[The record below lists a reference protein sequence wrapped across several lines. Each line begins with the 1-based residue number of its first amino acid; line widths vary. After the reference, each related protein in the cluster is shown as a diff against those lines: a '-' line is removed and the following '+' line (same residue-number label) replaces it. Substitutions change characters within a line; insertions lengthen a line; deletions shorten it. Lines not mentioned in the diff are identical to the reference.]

1 MGARSSRNTTQNNR
15 SDGHLLEYFRNTF
28 VRGGGASNVAAP
40 SGLTATGGVISD
52 YSDPGTGNIYRAH
65 IFTSSG
71 TFNVTG
77 PGSYDPAGVEYLV
90 VSGGG
95 AGGNHIGGGGGAGGL
110 LSNHPNIPA
119 PLRQSAFPIPAVF
132 PAPYS
137 VTIGAGGAGRY
148 GPSPTPG
155 LGGNPSAFGP
165 VSTVG
170 GGGGGSA
177 GGAGPSPA
185 GSGGGMGHGP
195 GTGTAG
201 TPGQGNPGGS
211 GICAIK

>member
-1 MGARSSRNTTQNNR
+1 
-15 SDGHLLEYFRNTF
+15 
-28 VRGGGASNVAAP
+28 
-40 SGLTATGGVISD
+40 VIILIL
-52 YSDPGTGNIYRAH
+52 GTGNIYEAH
-65 IFTSSG
+65 IFTSTG

-95 AGGNHIGGGGGAGGL
+95 AGGNHIGGGGGAVVT
-110 LSNHPNIPA
+110 PRIIDIPA

-137 VTIGAGGAGRY
+137 VTIGAGGAGRS
-148 GPSPTPG
+148 GAAPTPG

-170 GGGGGSA
+170 GGGGGSQ

-185 GSGGGMGHGP
+185 GSGGGMGVTVLELELREAP
-195 GTGTAG
+195 RTR
-201 TPGQGNPGGS
+201 
-211 GICAIK
+211 